1 MFERLLPLIDDKK
14 FQKIS
19 NARILLAGVGGVGG
33 YVLEALV
40 RSGFLNI
47 TIVDGDIINLSNLN
61 RQIIADRT
69 NIGKLKV
76 EEAKERVF
84 KINESVKLKVI
95 GEFLTEDNFNNY
107 INEDYDY
114 IIDAVDDIKIKVL
127 LIKYA
132 KNNGNKI
139 ITCLGTGRKLDPTK
153 LEITKLNKTFNDPLA
168 KKLRYEL
175 KKQELD
181 LNIPVLFSKEEA
193 IKVDNSMIASAIFV
207 PATAGVYLANYV
219 FRDIINDNGD

>member
-14 FQKIS
+14 FQKI
-19 NARILLAGVGGVGG
+19 GVGGVGG

-114 IIDAVDDIKIKVL
+114 IIDAVDDIKIKIL

-132 KNNGNKI
+132 KTNGIKI

-193 IKVDNSMIASAIFV
+193 IKVDNDIIASAIFV

>member
-1 MFERLLPLIDDKK
+1 M
-14 FQKIS
+14 
-19 NARILLAGVGGVGG
+19 
-33 YVLEALV
+33 EALV

-114 IIDAVDDIKIKVL
+114 IIDAVDDIKIKIL

-132 KNNGNKI
+132 KNNGIKI

-193 IKVDNSMIASAIFV
+193 IKVDNDIIASAIFV